1 VKWLSLYLNIILYDV
16 FIKMKADTSNSK
28 IFHSIIQDLTDM
40 IEKLRNENENMNQLI
55 MDNEKLKHKL
65 EQYESMKQNSLWL
78 YGIISALSVGL
89 FLY

>member
-1 VKWLSLYLNIILYDV
+1 
-16 FIKMKADTSNSK
+16 MKADMSNSK

-65 EQYESMKQNSLWL
+65 EQYESFKHNSLWL
-78 YGIISALSVGL
+78 YGIITTLSVGL
-89 FLY
+89 FFY

>member
-1 VKWLSLYLNIILYDV
+1 
-16 FIKMKADTSNSK
+16 MKADMSNSK

-65 EQYESMKQNSLWL
+65 EQYESFKHNSLWL
-78 YGIISALSVGL
+78 YGIISTLSVGL
-89 FLY
+89 FFY